1 MMSTQIT
8 PQMLNIV
15 CDKAARRAF
24 VLAVRPAMLAVMV
37 VPMFSPNTIAAPIS
51 NEIQPWLSMMSVI
64 AIVADDDCTMTVRM
78 EPISKKS
85 RIEP

>member
-51 NEIQPWLSMMSVI
+51 NEIQP
-64 AIVADDDCTMTVRM
+64 
-78 EPISKKS
+78 
-85 RIEP
+85 